1 MKVTNPY
8 FKQASADEAK
18 TLDSIE
24 VTACTKTGICLKTL
38 FCIVAA
44 IIAGLVVAITF
55 NRAIYDGALSD
66 TQKADMLSRMLTFL
80 IIAVIVAFFASFVGR
95 IAPKSAVVCAPL
107 YSVGEG
113 AAIGLLCAMAEL
125 EVAGVTIVAGLGT
138 ALIFGLSLLA
148 YSLGLKNK
156 MGTVFTF
163 LVVFLLAAVLSSLG
177 LVLFTVFNPTVQVSL
192 GLLLAIELLYLAYA
206 SFCLLTNFKEVD
218 VLVERGS
225 DKKYEWSVA
234 LGLVISI
241 LYLFVELIRII
252 LIIASMFQKD

>member
-1 MKVTNPY
+1 M
-8 FKQASADEAK
+8 
-18 TLDSIE
+18 
-24 VTACTKTGICLKTL
+24 
-38 FCIVAA
+38 
-44 IIAGLVVAITF
+44 
-55 NRAIYDGALSD
+55 
-66 TQKADMLSRMLTFL
+66 
-80 IIAVIVAFFASFVGR
+80 
-95 IAPKSAVVCAPL
+95 
-107 YSVGEG
+107 
-113 AAIGLLCAMAEL
+113 

-156 MGTVFTF
+156 MGTVVTF

-177 LVLFTVFNPTVQVSL
+177 LVLFTVFNPSVQISL
-192 GLLLAIELLYLAYA
+192 GILLAIELIYLAYA